1 MIAGCAAFW
10 GLYWIPLRETE
21 ALGVP
26 PLWSVALF
34 NLPLFLISG
43 LIFAWFFSRNRQI
56 LGTVMLADT
65 ISTENPKWAA
75 ALYAQAPKLGHAYA
89 ARQLTHHLANPPGET
104 EVITKGGFG
113 EDQ

>member
-1 MIAGCAAFW
+1 MTNVATTAMIALIAAA
-10 GLYWIPLRETE
+10 GPAAAQASLYDAETLNYRAAE
-21 ALGVP
+21 VYDSGD
-26 PLWSVALF
+26 SV
-34 NLPLFLISG
+34 
-43 LIFAWFFSRNRQI
+43 
-56 LGTVMLADT
+56 LADT
-65 ISTENPKWAA
+65 ISTVNPKWAP